1 MLLVALLL
9 LVFLVGLPIMVFIV
23 ARHGRT
29 LRIASAL
36 VAIGV
41 GVGLG
46 ALALVPTTSLPDL
59 PLLGAAV
66 ELLLLAMLPFSL
78 FLLLIYPLGLM
89 ALGLF
94 LLLRGPKGSRNVV

>member
-9 LVFLVGLPIMVFIV
+9 IVFLVGLPIMVFIL
-23 ARHGRT
+23 ARHGRA

-46 ALALVPTTSLPDL
+46 ALAFVPASSLPDL
-59 PLLGAAV
+59 PFLGAAV

-89 ALGLF
+89 GLGLF
-94 LLLRGPKGSRNVV
+94 LLLRGPKGNRNVV

>member
-1 MLLVALLL
+1 VLLVALLL
-9 LVFLVGLPIMVFIV
+9 VVFLVGLPIMVFIL
-23 ARHGRT
+23 ARHGHT

-46 ALALVPTTSLPDL
+46 ALAFVPASSLPDL

-66 ELLLLAMLPFSL
+66 ELLLLAMFAQWRNHAVNADASRWHCEPV
-78 FLLLIYPLGLM
+78 
-89 ALGLF
+89 
-94 LLLRGPKGSRNVV
+94 LRVAG